1 MILATCQ
8 CQHILIAEL
17 SPVYCCLVPLVLQS
31 DKIFLR
37 SDYFQ
42 KAEDFKEALGETT
55 KVMEVKECPY
65 QVLETVID
73 FMYGIDIPDN
83 FSSADVESLLF
94 MADLYLM
101 EDLKGAIAAHV
112 ATRLNKSN
120 ILETLSLAEKFTA
133 QKLVEA
139 CTDFIVTNVSVANQ
153 VLGLGAASIYH
164 QKKIGPNN
172 PLKKDM
178 IVRCNTTT
186 NWHTDAFTG
195 LSSPLAAVPSFT
207 LNATRMR
214 VIEVGTIG
222 RVIDESSSKVIIKWK
237 PCHEFSQEN
246 APRGTVSHLDILTPP
261 IDTTLFKDP
270 ANFI

>member
-186 NWHTDAFTG
+186 HWHTEAFTG
-195 LSSPLAAVPSFT
+195 LSSPLLAAPSLMASLRF
-207 LNATRMR
+207 
-214 VIEVGTIG
+214 IEVGTIG
-222 RVIDESSSKVIIKWK
+222 RVIDSSKVTIKWK
-237 PCHEFSQEN
+237 PSLGHELSQEN
-246 APRGTVSHLDILTPP
+246 ARRGNISHLDILTPP
-261 IDTTLFKDP
+261 IDTTLFKDSIF
-270 ANFI
+270 NN